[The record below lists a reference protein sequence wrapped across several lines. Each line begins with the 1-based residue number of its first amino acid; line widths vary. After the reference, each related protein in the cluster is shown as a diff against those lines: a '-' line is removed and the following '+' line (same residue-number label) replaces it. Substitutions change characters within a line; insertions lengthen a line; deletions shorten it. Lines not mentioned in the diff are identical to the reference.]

1 MLTLKKDLQSTSI
14 HPVTGQALDDGTL
27 PAGTKVYSRS
37 GWRRVRSEFD
47 GRQYVQ
53 FKVKDQDGFAGL
65 EEALE
70 DDLEAALR

>member
-14 HPVTGQALDDGTL
+14 HPVTGQALGDGTL
-27 PAGTKVYSRS
+27 PAGTRVYRRS
-37 GWRRVRSEFD
+37 GWGRVRSEFD

-53 FKVKDQDGFAGL
+53 FKVKDQDGFVGL

-70 DDLEAALR
+70 DELEAALR